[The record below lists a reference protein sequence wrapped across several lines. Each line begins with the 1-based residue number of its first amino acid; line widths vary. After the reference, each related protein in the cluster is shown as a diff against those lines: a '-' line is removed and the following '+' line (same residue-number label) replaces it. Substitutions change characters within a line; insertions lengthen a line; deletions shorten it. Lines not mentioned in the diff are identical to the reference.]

1 MKYVLPFCTLI
12 LSGCATYNE
21 TFDCEPGK
29 GVGCKSLSQVNHMVN
44 EGRLPLPSEENP
56 SEDST
61 PPISQTI
68 AQKNLRIWIAEHTD
82 EEGIFH
88 QDSLVYV
95 PLKSGEVS

>member
-44 EGRLPLPSEENP
+44 EGKLPLSSEENP
-56 SEDST
+56 SE
-61 PPISQTI
+61 PPAPPI
-68 AQKNLRIWIAEHTD
+68 AQKNLRVWFAEHTD
-82 EEGIFH
+82 EEGIFYE
-88 QDSLVYV
+88 DSLVYV
-95 PLKSGEVS
+95 PLKSGETS